1 MDRGHRIRFLCVDEK
16 PRNLFTKAI
25 DEAQAEFDRLTQAQ
39 AEARAKLAALHQAAL
54 PTTQTTLISGAD
66 ASLTPSSPRTT
77 ADKIRLFRERFRGRE
92 DVFPRRWESAR
103 SGKSGY
109 SPACANEWARG
120 LCGKPKTRCSEC
132 SSKAFL
138 PLDDQVV
145 LRHLN
150 GEHTIGVYPLLPDDT
165 CWFVAADFDEVSWKE
180 DVLAFA
186 ETCRAMGLPVAIER
200 SRSGNGAHAWF
211 FFAEPIAACHAR
223 RMASFVLTE
232 TMSQRHELSMQSYDR
247 LFPSQDTLPK
257 GGFGNLIALP
267 FQRAPRQAGNSL
279 FVDHDL
285 EPLSWQEQWQFVAS
299 VPRLA
304 ARSVIGLAEEAT
316 RTNRVLGV
324 GMPETDDEGTSARP
338 SKKGETPPRLA
349 VTLPAEIPSLL
360 GQHLKFDKAGLPP
373 ALIGRLKRLAA
384 FQNPEFYKRERFR
397 LSTARVPRVISC
409 ADDSGSWLALP
420 RGCQADVE
428 ALLAANGSRLVVQDV
443 RQSGSP
449 LPCSFLGE
457 LTGPQQKAAKAM
469 LGQDIGV
476 LVASPGT
483 GKTVIGTYLI
493 AARGV
498 STLVLVHRSPLLDQW
513 VTKLAMFLGIA
524 TNEIGQ
530 ITGGKK
536 KANGHLDVAMIQTLF
551 RDTDAEA
558 RLAGYGHVIV
568 DECHHVPAFSFERV
582 LKAVRARF
590 LVGLTATPRRRDGHH
605 PICEMQLGPVTFA
618 FDTKAE
624 AAARPFEHALIPRE
638 TEFTASKPDLSIQ
651 ELYRELAS
659 NRVRNDMILRDVSYA
674 LAENRVPL
682 VLTERK
688 DHLELLADLLRG
700 VSRHVIVMRGGMV
713 AKESNA
719 TAARLSR
726 LASSGERVIVATGRY
741 VGEGFDDARLDTLF
755 LTMPVSWKG
764 TLIQYTGRLHRL
776 HPAKREVRIYDYVD
790 VQVPMLA
797 RMFEKRLRGYRSL
810 GYARGEA
817 PLGFGEIDDDFVL
830 GRDWAETEGDDDGA

>member
-1 MDRGHRIRFLCVDEK
+1 MNEN
-16 PRNLFTKAI
+16 PSNLFTKVI
-25 DEAQAEFDRLTQAQ
+25 DEAQAELDRLARAQ
-39 AEARAKLAALHQAAL
+39 AEARTKLTALRHAAL
-54 PTTQTTLISGAD
+54 PAAQIAFIPSAD
-66 ASLTPSSPRTT
+66 AFIASSPPQT
-77 ADKIRLFRERFRGRE
+77 AAEKVRLFRERFRGRA
-92 DVFPRRWESAR
+92 DVFPRRWENAR

-109 SPACANEWARG
+109 SPACANEWVRG
-120 LCGKPKTRCSEC
+120 VCGKPKTRCSEC
-132 SSKAFL
+132 SSQRFL

-145 LRHLN
+145 LAHLN
-150 GEHTIGVYPLLPDDT
+150 GEHTVGVYPLLPGDT
-165 CWFVAADFDEVSWKE
+165 CWFVAADFDEVSWRD

-186 ETCRAMGLPVAIER
+186 ETCRAMVLPVAIER

-211 FFAEPIAACHAR
+211 FLAEPVAACHAR

-232 TMSQRHELSMQSYDR
+232 TMSRRHELSMQSYDR

-267 FQRAPRQAGNSL
+267 FQRKPRQAGNTL
-279 FVDHDL
+279 FLNDDL
-285 EPLSWQEQWQFVAS
+285 EPLSWQEQWRFLAS
-299 VPRLA
+299 VPRLTA
-304 ARSVIGLAEEAT
+304 GSVIALSEEAT
-316 RTNRVLGV
+316 RTSRVLGV
-324 GMPETDDEGTSARP
+324 GMPEADDEETSARP
-338 SKKGETPPRLA
+338 ARKGEKRLRLA
-349 VTLPAEIPSLL
+349 VPLPAEIPAVLC
-360 GQHLKFDKAGLPP
+360 QHLNFEKAGLPS

-384 FQNPEFYKRERFR
+384 FQNPEFYKRERLR

-409 ADDSGSWLALP
+409 ADDSAAWLALP
-420 RGCQADVE
+420 RGCRGDVE
-428 ALLAANGSRLVVQDV
+428 ALLEANGSRLVVEDA

-449 LPCSFLGE
+449 LPCTFLGE
-457 LTGPQQKAAKAM
+457 LTKPQQEAAKAI
-469 LGQDIGV
+469 LGQDMGV
-476 LVASPGT
+476 LVAPPGT

-493 AARGV
+493 ATRGV
-498 STLVLVHRSPLLDQW
+498 STLVLVHRKPLLDQW
-513 VTKLAMFLGIA
+513 VIKLAIFLGIA

-530 ITGGKK
+530 ITGGRK
-536 KANGHLDVAMIQTLF
+536 KANGRLDVAMIQTLF
-551 RDTDAEA
+551 RDSDTEDH
-558 RLAGYGHVIV
+558 LAGYGQVIV

-582 LKAVRARF
+582 LKAVKARF

-605 PICEMQLGPVTFA
+605 PICEMQLGPVAFA
-618 FDTKAE
+618 FDAKAE
-624 AAARPFEHALIPRE
+624 ANARPFEHALIPRE
-638 TEFTASKPDLSIQ
+638 TEFAASKPELSIQ

-659 NRVRNDMILRDVSYA
+659 DRARNDLIVRDVSHA

-682 VLTERK
+682 VLTERR
-688 DHLELLADLLRG
+688 DHLEILADLLRG

-713 AKESNA
+713 AKESRA

-726 LASSGERVIVATGRY
+726 QAGVGERVIVATGRY

-817 PLGFGEIDDDFVL
+817 PLGFGEVDDDYVL
-830 GRDWAETEGDDDGA
+830 GRDWADTEGDDYET